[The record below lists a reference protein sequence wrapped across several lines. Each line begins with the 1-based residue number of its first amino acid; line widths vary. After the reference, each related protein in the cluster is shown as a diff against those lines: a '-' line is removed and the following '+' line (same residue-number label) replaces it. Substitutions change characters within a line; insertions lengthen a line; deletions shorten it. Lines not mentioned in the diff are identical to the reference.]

1 MRKTNLRLHG
11 IAVPLACL
19 TAMCLGAGDVGFMLI
34 LTYLLASVLSLGAP
48 DAFHRASAKLM
59 STRKVMGALLIAIL
73 MIALGCGAAF
83 VLWRGLFDLTNL
95 FWLIAGG
102 MMAVVRCFEE
112 LFVSQ
117 GDETSARITDALSFI
132 ALTACLLIPMNEL
145 VQAEV
150 VLIVSAVLL
159 VISGAIGLGFA
170 RKELLQLNWAIFR
183 EIPAALLRTL
193 LFPAVWLVAMVFTIT
208 ASLILDGGAL
218 PEGIYLTQY
227 APFAGLIFMEMAKST
242 FRRDKFESAGL
253 KIGVAVS
260 ELLISLAI
268 FAAAMFLP
276 VYGAAAAMVL
286 MLLAGVCAMIL
297 YAPFDWESIAAT
309 LVMLA
314 GSALTCVGVTPE
326 YCSFPYEVFIGPI
339 VGLILC
345 ILMLRQWGELFRAR
359 RANRI
364 RKKAM
369 KRSRS

>member
-11 IAVPLACL
+11 IAVPLSYL
-19 TAMCLGAGDVGFMLI
+19 TAMCLGAGDVGYMLI

-48 DAFHRASAKLM
+48 DAFHRSSAKLM

-83 VLWRGLFDLTNL
+83 VLRRGLFDLTNL
-95 FWLIAGG
+95 FWLIASG

-117 GDETSARITDALSFI
+117 GDETSARITDALSYI
-132 ALTACLLIPMNEL
+132 ALTTCLLIPMDDL
-145 VQAEV
+145 VRAEV
-150 VLIVSAVLL
+150 AMIASGGVLL
-159 VISGAIGLGFA
+159 ISGAIGLGFA
-170 RKELLQLNWAIFR
+170 RKELPQLNPAIFK

-193 LFPAVWLVAMVFTIT
+193 LFPVVWLVASVF
-208 ASLILDGGAL
+208 ADAFGAP
-218 PEGIYLTQY
+218 PEGIYLPNFTL
-227 APFAGLIFMEMAKST
+227 PAGLIFMELAKST

-276 VYGAAAAMVL
+276 VNGAAAAMAI

-309 LVMLA
+309 IVML
-314 GSALTCVGVTPE
+314 VGVVAIIIGITPAG
-326 YCSFPYEVFIGPI
+326 YSFPYEILVGPAVGI
-339 VGLILC
+339 VLCGLMFNQWRE
-345 ILMLRQWGELFRAR
+345 LMRGH